1 MGLHFAPRS
10 VKVQQEYFKTSIWL
24 KWLTKFSNESLCQS
38 IYSAC
43 FCSHYK
49 DCYIY
54 IRACVHNNE
63 ELVRILTN
71 KQTKQ
76 TKKQPNSH
84 LLERQ
89 KRDVLPEV
97 LCFVVTS
104 NGLRGRTWIFML
116 ERKLR
121 SLSYWWWVH
130 RDIREHVFCQD
141 ASFYTLLGKEL
152 TGGK

>member
-1 MGLHFAPRS
+1 MNHCDKVYMQHAS
-10 VKVQQEYFKTSIWL
+10 VVITR
-24 KWLTKFSNESLCQS
+24 T
-38 IYSAC
+38 A
-43 FCSHYK
+43 
-49 DCYIY
+49 IY
-54 IRACVHNNE
+54 IRACVHNNA

-71 KQTKQ
+71 KQTKN
-76 TKKQPNSH
+76 QPNSH

-152 TGGK
+152 TGGKQPWTKKKCQTKVLFLRSV